1 MSTQK
6 PALKNAITQILSCA
20 LQPHSDI
27 QRLTEERKK
36 ALEMTEGKQF
46 KVCSTIP
53 KTYISR
59 LPFHTSGDNT
69 KQRGGIC

>member
-1 MSTQK
+1 MSSQK

-36 ALEMTEGKQF
+36 ALEMTEG
-46 KVCSTIP
+46 T
-53 KTYISR
+53 
-59 LPFHTSGDNT
+59 
-69 KQRGGIC
+69 